1 MTSSLGEKASM
12 KEKGLRYYLLIIE
25 FLVVVIPFVILFY
38 IFYIENAFLESSQ
51 MILIALTLLL
61 ILAGLIM
68 LRQIFDRFSLVAI
81 SLKKAEGGEKA
92 LVRVQ
97 QDTAELQ
104 EIAGSFNNLM
114 NRLEETTSELQYR
127 VFELFTIKELTEV
140 ASRSLDIEE
149 LLNML
154 LEKTMAVSKAQIGS
168 VLMVESDKNRFRVVT
183 TRGLEPGPRKSSHI
197 NINDTLLQ
205 HIVSEKKPLLVQDI
219 ESDPRTRK
227 VNDLKYGAPSF
238 LSMPIFIREALIG
251 VLNLSHKQTQ
261 QVFDSHDEH
270 IVSIMIGEIGFALE
284 NARLHLQ
291 VVEHVKNLQQA
302 TAELTNANDQ
312 LRQEITERKQLEV
325 ELEDT
330 NKFLKNIL
338 DSSSSIS
345 IVSTDLE
352 QNVLFWN
359 KGAEN
364 IFGYKAEEIV
374 GRQKIDILYPDDETK
389 EIVNEIRS
397 LIVKDKKNM
406 NKEVKEITR
415 EGRTLWVNLNLTP
428 SFDERGNVMG
438 ILGIGEDITERKK
451 MDDALRES
459 EEKYRTILESIEEGY
474 FEVDLAGNLTFLNG
488 ALCKIFGYTRDELLG
503 MNNRQYTAPETAKKM
518 YQIFNQVYRTGKLAR
533 VMDYEII
540 TKDRSTKIL
549 EMSAYLIRGSEGEPI
564 GFRGVVRDV
573 TERKGAEKEKKTLE
587 AQLQY
592 AQRMEALG
600 TLAGGIAH
608 NFNNLLMG
616 IQGNTSLMLLGA
628 DSTHPHHENLKRIEK
643 LVDSAS
649 KLTKQLLGY
658 ARKGQYEMKALS
670 VNRVIEETSE
680 TFSTTKKDIT
690 VHRELADNLH
700 VVQADQGQ
708 IEQVLWN
715 LYVNAADA
723 MSAGGELFLKTG
735 NVTSRDMK
743 DKPYKVKPGN
753 YVLVMVRD
761 TGTGMDRKTMER
773 IFEPFFTTK
782 GLAKG
787 TGLGLASV
795 YGMVKAHGG
804 YIDVESK
811 KGLGT
816 TFSIYLPASEKQ
828 IPEKK
833 VTQGKIEKG
842 HETLLLVDDEEM
854 ILEVSRE
861 ILETLGYTVIQAQ
874 GGNEAIDLYRAHKD
888 NIDMVIL
895 DMIMPDMGGGET
907 YDQLKAINPELKA
920 LLSSGYSIDGQAK
933 EILERGCDG
942 FIQKPFN
949 MKELSGKIREILD
962 KK

>member
-1 MTSSLGEKASM
+1 M

-61 ILAGLIM
+61 ILAGLII

-92 LVRVQ
+92 LIRVQ

-183 TRGLEPGPRKSSHI
+183 TRGLEPGPRKGSHI

-238 LSMPIFIREALIG
+238 LSMPIFIREALVG
-251 VLNLSHKQTQ
+251 VLNLSHKETQ

-270 IVSIMIGEIGFALE
+270 ILSIMIGEIGFALE

-302 TAELTNANDQ
+302 TVELTNANDQ
-312 LRQEITERKQLEV
+312 LRQEITGRKQLEV

-406 NKEVKEITR
+406 NKEVKQITR

-451 MDDALRES
+451 MDESLRES

-474 FEVDLAGNLTFLNG
+474 FEADLTGNFTFLND
-488 ALCKIFGYTRDELLG
+488 ALCKISGYTRDELLG
-503 MNNRQYTAPETAKKM
+503 MNNRQYTAPKTAKKM

-573 TERKGAEKEKKTLE
+573 TERKRAEEEKKTLE

-616 IQGNTSLMLLGA
+616 IQGNTTLMLLGA
-628 DSTHPHHENLKRIEK
+628 DSAHPHYENLKIIEK
-643 LVDSAS
+643 LVDSGS

-658 ARKGQYEMKALS
+658 ARKGRYEIKPLS

-735 NVTSRDMK
+735 NVTSHDMK
-743 DKPYKVKPGN
+743 DKPYKAKPGN

-782 GLAKG
+782 GLAEG

-811 KGLGT
+811 KGRGT

-874 GGNEAIDLYRAHKD
+874 GGKEAIDLYRAHKD

-933 EILERGCDG
+933 EILERGCDR

-962 KK
+962 NK

>member
-38 IFYIENAFLESSQ
+38 IFYTENAFLESSQ

-61 ILAGLIM
+61 ILAGLII

-183 TRGLEPGPRKSSHI
+183 TRELEPGPRKGSHI

-291 VVEHVKNLQQA
+291 VVEHVENLQQA
-302 TAELTNANDQ
+302 TVELTNANDQ

-451 MDDALRES
+451 MDEALRES

-474 FEVDLAGNLTFLNG
+474 FEVDLTGNFTFLND
-488 ALCKIFGYTRDELLG
+488 ALCKISGYTRDELLG

-573 TERKGAEKEKKTLE
+573 TERKGAEEEKKTLE

-616 IQGNTSLMLLGA
+616 IQGNNSLMLLGA
-628 DSTHPHHENLKRIEK
+628 DSTHPHYENLKRIEK

-658 ARKGQYEMKALS
+658 ARKGRYEMKALS
-670 VNRVIEETSE
+670 VNCVIEETSE

-700 VVQADQGQ
+700 GVQADQGQ

-743 DKPYKVKPGN
+743 DKPYKVKPGS

-811 KGLGT
+811 KGRGT
-816 TFSIYLPASEKQ
+816 TFNIYLPASEKQ

-874 GGNEAIDLYRAHKD
+874 GGKEAIDLYRAHKD

-933 EILERGCDG
+933 EILERGCDR

-949 MKELSGKIREILD
+949 MKELSGKIREVLD

>member
-12 KEKGLRYYLLIIE
+12 KEKGLRYHLLIIE

-38 IFYIENAFLESSQ
+38 IFYAEKAFLKSSQ

-61 ILAGLIM
+61 ILAGLII
-68 LRQIFDRFSLVAI
+68 LRRIFDRFSLVAI
-81 SLKKAEGGEKA
+81 SLKNAEGGEKA
-92 LVRVQ
+92 LVRMQ

-114 NRLEETTSELQYR
+114 NRLEETTSELQHR

-140 ASRSLDIEE
+140 AGRSLDIEE

-154 LEKTMAVSKAQIGS
+154 LEKAMAVSKAQIGS
-168 VLMVESDKNRFRVVT
+168 VLMVEFDKNRFRVVT
-183 TRGLEPGPRKSSHI
+183 TRGLEPGPRKGSHI

-219 ESDPRTRK
+219 ESDPRIHK

-238 LSMPIFIREALIG
+238 LSMPIFIREDLVG

-291 VVEHVKNLQQA
+291 VVEHVKNLEQ
-302 TAELTNANDQ
+302 TTVELTNANDQ
-312 LRQEITERKQLEV
+312 LRQEITERKQIEV

-338 DSSSSIS
+338 GSSSSIS

-397 LIVKDKKNM
+397 LIAKDKKNM
-406 NKEVKEITR
+406 SKEVKEITR

-438 ILGIGEDITERKK
+438 ILGIGEDITERKE
-451 MDDALRES
+451 MDESLRES

-474 FEVDLAGNLTFLNG
+474 FEVDLTGNFTFLND
-488 ALCKIFGYTRDELLG
+488 ALCKISGYTRDELLG
-503 MNNRQYTAPETAKKM
+503 MNNRQYTAPETTKKM

-549 EMSAYLIRGSEGEPI
+549 EMSAYLIQGLEGAPI

-573 TERKGAEKEKKTLE
+573 TERKEAEEEKKTLE
-587 AQLQY
+587 AKLQY
-592 AQRMEALG
+592 AQKMEALG

-616 IQGNTSLMLLGA
+616 ILGNTTLMLLGT
-628 DSTHPHHENLKRIEK
+628 DSGHPHYEKLKIIEK
-643 LVDSAS
+643 LVDSGS

-658 ARKGQYEMKALS
+658 ARKGRYEIKPLI
-670 VNRVIEETSE
+670 VNRLIEETSE
-680 TFSTTKKDIT
+680 TFRITKKDIT
-690 VHRELADNLH
+690 VHRELANNLH

-723 MSAGGELFLKTG
+723 MSVGGELFLETR
-735 NVTSRDMK
+735 NVTSHEMK

-753 YVLVMVRD
+753 YVLVTVRD
-761 TGTGMDRKTMER
+761 TGTGIDKKTMER
-773 IFEPFFTTK
+773 IFEPFFSTK

-811 KGLGT
+811 KGRGS
-816 TFSIYLPASEKQ
+816 TFNIYLPASEKQ
-828 IPEKK
+828 VLEKK

-861 ILETLGYTVIQAQ
+861 ILEILGYTVIQAQ
-874 GGNEAIDLYRAHKD
+874 GGKEAIDLYRANKD

>member
-1 MTSSLGEKASM
+1 
-12 KEKGLRYYLLIIE
+12 
-25 FLVVVIPFVILFY
+25 
-38 IFYIENAFLESSQ
+38 
-51 MILIALTLLL
+51 
-61 ILAGLIM
+61 
-68 LRQIFDRFSLVAI
+68 
-81 SLKKAEGGEKA
+81 
-92 LVRVQ
+92 
-97 QDTAELQ
+97 
-104 EIAGSFNNLM
+104 
-114 NRLEETTSELQYR
+114 
-127 VFELFTIKELTEV
+127 
-140 ASRSLDIEE
+140 
-149 LLNML
+149 
-154 LEKTMAVSKAQIGS
+154 
-168 VLMVESDKNRFRVVT
+168 
-183 TRGLEPGPRKSSHI
+183 
-197 NINDTLLQ
+197 
-205 HIVSEKKPLLVQDI
+205 
-219 ESDPRTRK
+219 
-227 VNDLKYGAPSF
+227 
-238 LSMPIFIREALIG
+238 
-251 VLNLSHKQTQ
+251 
-261 QVFDSHDEH
+261 
-270 IVSIMIGEIGFALE
+270 
-284 NARLHLQ
+284 
-291 VVEHVKNLQQA
+291 
-302 TAELTNANDQ
+302 
-312 LRQEITERKQLEV
+312 
-325 ELEDT
+325 
-330 NKFLKNIL
+330 
-338 DSSSSIS
+338 
-345 IVSTDLE
+345 
-352 QNVLFWN
+352 
-359 KGAEN
+359 
-364 IFGYKAEEIV
+364 
-374 GRQKIDILYPDDETK
+374 
-389 EIVNEIRS
+389 
-397 LIVKDKKNM
+397 M

-415 EGRTLWVNLNLTP
+415 DGRTLWVNLNLTP

-451 MDDALRES
+451 MDESLRES

-474 FEVDLAGNLTFLNG
+474 FEVDLTGNFTFLND
-488 ALCKIFGYTRDELLG
+488 ALCKISGYTRDELLG

-518 YQIFNQVYRTGKLAR
+518 YQIFSQVYRTGKVAR

-540 TKDRSTKIL
+540 TKDRS
-549 EMSAYLIRGSEGEPI
+549 
-564 GFRGVVRDV
+564 GVVRDV
-573 TERKGAEKEKKTLE
+573 TERKGAEEEKKTLE

-616 IQGNTSLMLLGA
+616 IQGNNTLMLLGA
-628 DSTHPHHENLKRIEK
+628 DSTHPHYENLKRIEK

-658 ARKGQYEMKALS
+658 ARKGRYEMKVLS

-700 VVQADQGQ
+700 GVHADQGQ

-735 NVTSRDMK
+735 NVTSRDIK
-743 DKPYKVKPGN
+743 DKPYKVKPGS

-811 KGLGT
+811 KGRGT
-816 TFSIYLPASEKQ
+816 TFSVYLPASEKQ

-874 GGNEAIDLYRAHKD
+874 GGKEAIDLYRAHKD

-895 DMIMPDMGGGET
+895 DMIMPD
-907 YDQLKAINPELKA
+907 K
-920 LLSSGYSIDGQAK
+920 
-933 EILERGCDG
+933 RGCDR

>member
-1 MTSSLGEKASM
+1 MTSSFGEKASI
-12 KEKGLRYYLLIIE
+12 KEKGLRYNLLIIE

-38 IFYIENAFLESSQ
+38 IFYTENVFLKYSQ
-51 MILIALTLLL
+51 IVLIALTLVL
-61 ILAGLIM
+61 ILAGLMI
-68 LRQIFDRFSLVAI
+68 LRQIFDRFSLIAI
-81 SLKKAEGGEKA
+81 SLKKAEGDEKA
-92 LVRVQ
+92 LIRVQ

-104 EIAGSFNNLM
+104 EITGSFNNLM
-114 NRLEETTSELQYR
+114 NRLEKTTSELQNR
-127 VFELFTIKELTEV
+127 VLELITIKELTEV
-140 ASRSLDIEE
+140 AGRSLDIEE

-154 LEKTMAVSKAQIGS
+154 LEKTMAVSMAQIAS
-168 VLMVESDKNRFRVVT
+168 VLIVESDTNRFRVVA
-183 TRGLEPGPRKSSHI
+183 TRGLDPGPRKGSHI

-205 HIVSEKKPLLVQDI
+205 HIVSEEKSLLVEDI
-219 ESDPRTRK
+219 ESDPRTHK

-238 LSMPIFIREALIG
+238 LSMPIFIREDLIG
-251 VLNLSHKQTQ
+251 ILNLSRKQTQ

-291 VVEHVKNLQQA
+291 VVEHVKNLEQT

-312 LRQEITERKQLEV
+312 LRQEITERKQLEE
-325 ELEDT
+325 ELKDT

-374 GRQKIDILYPDDETK
+374 GRQKINILYPDEETK

-397 LIVKDKKNM
+397 MIVKDKKNVS
-406 NKEVKEITR
+406 KEMKEITS

-451 MDDALRES
+451 MDEVLRKS

-474 FEVDLAGNLTFLNG
+474 FEVDLAGNFTFLND
-488 ALCKIFGYTRDELLG
+488 ALCKIFGYARDELLG
-503 MNNRQYTAPETAKKM
+503 MNNRQYTTPETARKM
-518 YQIFNQVYRTGKLAR
+518 YQVFNQINRTGKLAQ

-540 TKDRSTKIL
+540 TKDRSKKIL
-549 EMSAYLIRGSEGEPI
+549 EMSAYLIRDLEGEPI

-573 TERKGAEKEKKTLE
+573 TERKEAEKEKKSLE

-592 AQRMEALG
+592 AQKMEALG

-616 IQGNTSLMLLGA
+616 IQGNTTLMLLEENS
-628 DSTHPHHENLKRIEK
+628 DRPHYENLKKIEK
-643 LVDSAS
+643 LVDSGS

-658 ARKGQYEMKALS
+658 ARKGQYEIKPLS

-680 TFSTTKKDIT
+680 TFSITKKDIA

-700 VVQADQGQ
+700 VVQADQSQ

-723 MSAGGELFLKTG
+723 MSAGGELFLETG
-735 NVTSRDMK
+735 NVTSRNMK
-743 DKPYKVKPGN
+743 NKPYKVKTGN
-753 YVLVMVRD
+753 YVLITVRD
-761 TGTGMDRKTMER
+761 TGTGMDRKTMEH
-773 IFEPFFTTK
+773 IFEPFFSTK

-811 KGLGT
+811 KGRGT
-816 TFSIYLPASEKQ
+816 TFNIYLPASEKQ
-828 IPEKK
+828 ILEKK
-833 VTQGKIEKG
+833 VPQGKIEKG
-842 HETLLLVDDEEM
+842 HETVLLVDDEEM
-854 ILEVSRE
+854 ILEVGQAL
-861 ILETLGYTVIQAQ
+861 LESLGYTVLVAK
-874 GGNEAIDLYRAHKD
+874 GGREALEIYKENRDI
-888 NIDMVIL
+888 IDMIIL

-907 YDQLKAINPELKA
+907 YDHLRAINPEMRI

>member
-38 IFYIENAFLESSQ
+38 IFYTENAFLESSQ

-61 ILAGLIM
+61 ILAGLII
-68 LRQIFDRFSLVAI
+68 LRQIFDRFSLIAI

-92 LVRVQ
+92 LIRVQ

-205 HIVSEKKPLLVQDI
+205 NIVSEKKPLLVQDI

-302 TAELTNANDQ
+302 TVELTNANDQ

-406 NKEVKEITR
+406 SKEVKEITR

-451 MDDALRES
+451 MDEALRES

-474 FEVDLAGNLTFLNG
+474 FEVDLAGNLTFLND
-488 ALCKIFGYTRDELLG
+488 ALCKISGYTRDELLG

-573 TERKGAEKEKKTLE
+573 TERKGAEEEKKTLE

-628 DSTHPHHENLKRIEK
+628 DSTHPHYENLKRIEK

-700 VVQADQGQ
+700 VVHADQGQ

-811 KGLGT
+811 KGRGT

-874 GGNEAIDLYRAHKD
+874 GGKEAIDLYRAHKD
-888 NIDMVIL
+888 NVDMVIL

>member
-1 MTSSLGEKASM
+1 MTSSFGEKASM
-12 KEKGLRYYLLIIE
+12 KEKGLRYNLLIIE
-25 FLVVVIPFVILFY
+25 FLVVVIPFIILFY
-38 IFYIENAFLESSQ
+38 IFYIENTFLKSSQ

-61 ILAGLIM
+61 ILAGLII

-92 LVRVQ
+92 LIRMQ

-114 NRLEETTSELQYR
+114 NRLEGTTSELQYR
-127 VFELFTIKELTEV
+127 VFELITIKELTEV
-140 ASRSLDIEE
+140 AGRSLDIEE

-168 VLMVESDKNRFRVVT
+168 VLMVEFDKKRFRVVT
-183 TRGLEPGPRKSSHI
+183 TRGLEPGPRKGSHI

-238 LSMPIFIREALIG
+238 LSMPIFTRESLIG
-251 VLNLSHKQTQ
+251 VLNLSRKQTQ

-291 VVEHVKNLQQA
+291 VVEHLKNLQKA
-302 TAELTNANDQ
+302 TVEMTNANDQ
-312 LRQEITERKQLEV
+312 LRQEIAERKQLKV

-374 GRQKIDILYPDDETK
+374 GRQKTDILYPDEKTK

-428 SFDERGNVMG
+428 RFDERGNVMG

-451 MDDALRES
+451 MDEALRES

-474 FEVDLAGNLTFLNG
+474 FEVDLAGNLTFLND
-488 ALCKIFGYTRDELLG
+488 ALCKIFGYARNGLLG
-503 MNNRQYTAPETAKKM
+503 MNNRQYTTLETAKKM
-518 YQIFNQVYRTGKLAR
+518 YQVFNQIYRTGKLAQ

-549 EMSAYLIRGSEGEPI
+549 EMSAYLIRGLESEPI

-573 TERKGAEKEKKTLE
+573 TDRKAAEKEKKTLE

-592 AQRMEALG
+592 AQKMEALG

-616 IQGNTSLMLLGA
+616 IQGNTTLMLLGA
-628 DSTHPHHENLKRIEK
+628 DSGHPHYENLKKIEK
-643 LVDSAS
+643 LVDSGS

-658 ARKGQYEMKALS
+658 ARKGQYEIKPLS

-680 TFSTTKKDIT
+680 TFSITKKDIA
-690 VHRELADNLH
+690 VHHELADNLH

-723 MSAGGELFLKTG
+723 MSAGGGLFLETG
-735 NVTSRDMK
+735 NVTSRNMK
-743 DKPYKVKPGN
+743 NKPYKVKPGN
-753 YVLVMVRD
+753 YVLVTVRD
-761 TGTGMDRKTMER
+761 TGTGMDKKTMER

-811 KGLGT
+811 KGRGT
-816 TFSIYLPASEKQ
+816 TFSIYLPASKKQ

-833 VTQGKIEKG
+833 ATQGKIEKG

-874 GGNEAIDLYRAHKD
+874 GGKEAIDLYRAYKD

-907 YDQLKAINPELKA
+907 YDQLKVINPELKA

>member
-1 MTSSLGEKASM
+1 MTSSFGEKASM
-12 KEKGLRYYLLIIE
+12 KEKGLRYNLLIIE

-38 IFYIENAFLESSQ
+38 IFYTENVFLESSQ

-61 ILAGLIM
+61 ILAGLII

-92 LVRVQ
+92 LIRMQ

-127 VFELFTIKELTEV
+127 VFDLITIKELTEV
-140 ASRSLDIEE
+140 AGRSLDIEE

-168 VLMVESDKNRFRVVT
+168 VLMVEFDTNRFRVVT
-183 TRGLEPGPRKSSHI
+183 TRGLEPGPRKGSHI
-197 NINDTLLQ
+197 NIGDTLLQ
-205 HIVSEKKPLLVQDI
+205 HIVSEEKSLLVQDI
-219 ESDPRTRK
+219 ESDPRTHK

-251 VLNLSHKQTQ
+251 VLNLSRKQTQ
-261 QVFDSHDEH
+261 QVFDSQDEH

-291 VVEHVKNLQQA
+291 VVEHVKNLQKA
-302 TAELTNANDQ
+302 TVELTNANDQ

-397 LIVKDKKNM
+397 MIVKDKKNM

-428 SFDERGNVMG
+428 RFDERG
-438 ILGIGEDITERKK
+438 ILVIGEDITERMK
-451 MDDALRES
+451 MDEALRKS

-474 FEVDLAGNLTFLNG
+474 FEVDLAGNFTFLND
-488 ALCKIFGYTRDELLG
+488 ALCKISGYARDELLG
-503 MNNRQYTAPETAKKM
+503 MNNRQYTTSDTAKKM
-518 YQIFNQVYRTGKLAR
+518 YQVFNQIYRTGRLAQ

-549 EMSAYLIRGSEGEPI
+549 EMSAYLIRGLESEPI

-573 TERKGAEKEKKTLE
+573 TERKAAEEEKKTLE

-600 TLAGGIAH
+600 NLAGGIAH

-616 IQGNTSLMLLGA
+616 IQGNTTLMLLGA
-628 DSTHPHHENLKRIEK
+628 DSTHPHYENLKRIEN

-658 ARKGQYEMKALS
+658 ARKGRYEMKALS

-700 VVQADQGQ
+700 GVHADQGQ

-753 YVLVMVRD
+753 YVLVTVRD

-811 KGLGT
+811 KGRGT
-816 TFSIYLPASEKQ
+816 TFNIYLPASEKQ
-828 IPEKK
+828 ILEKK
-833 VTQGKIEKG
+833 APQGKIEKG
-842 HETLLLVDDEEM
+842 HETVLLVDDEEM

-861 ILETLGYTVIQAQ
+861 ILETLGYTVIQSQ
-874 GGNEAIDLYRAHKD
+874 GGKEAIDLYRAHKD

-962 KK
+962 RK

>member
-61 ILAGLIM
+61 ILAGLII

-92 LVRVQ
+92 LIRVQ

-183 TRGLEPGPRKSSHI
+183 TRGLEPGPRKGSHI

-238 LSMPIFIREALIG
+238 LSMPIFIREALVG
-251 VLNLSHKQTQ
+251 VLNLSHKETQ

-270 IVSIMIGEIGFALE
+270 ILSIMIGEIGFALE

-302 TAELTNANDQ
+302 TVELTNANDQ
-312 LRQEITERKQLEV
+312 LRQEITGRKQLEV

-406 NKEVKEITR
+406 NKEVKQITR

-428 SFDERGNVMG
+428 SFDERGNVIG

-451 MDDALRES
+451 MDESLRES

-474 FEVDLAGNLTFLNG
+474 FEADLTGNFTFLND
-488 ALCKIFGYTRDELLG
+488 ALCKISGYTRDELLG
-503 MNNRQYTAPETAKKM
+503 MNNRQYTAPKTAKKM

-573 TERKGAEKEKKTLE
+573 TERKRAEEEKKTLE

-616 IQGNTSLMLLGA
+616 IQGNTTLMLLGA
-628 DSTHPHHENLKRIEK
+628 DSAHPHYENLKIIEK
-643 LVDSAS
+643 LVDSGS

-658 ARKGQYEMKALS
+658 ARKGRYEIKPLS

-735 NVTSRDMK
+735 NVTSHDMK
-743 DKPYKVKPGN
+743 DKPYKAKPGN

-782 GLAKG
+782 GLAEG

-811 KGLGT
+811 KGRGT

-874 GGNEAIDLYRAHKD
+874 GGKEAIDLYRAHKD

-933 EILERGCDG
+933 EILERGCDR

-962 KK
+962 NK

>member
-1 MTSSLGEKASM
+1 MTSSFDEKTSR
-12 KEKGLRYYLLIIE
+12 KEKGLRYNLLIIE
-25 FLVVVIPFVILFY
+25 FLVVVIPFITLFY
-38 IFYIENAFLESSQ
+38 IFYTENVFLKYSQ
-51 MILIALTLLL
+51 MILIALTLIL
-61 ILAGLIM
+61 ILAGLII

-92 LVRVQ
+92 LIGMQR
-97 QDTAELQ
+97 DAAELQ
-104 EIAGSFNNLM
+104 EIAGSFDNLM
-114 NRLEETTSELQYR
+114 NRLEKTTSELQNR
-127 VFELFTIKELTEV
+127 VFELITIKELTEV
-140 ASRSLDIEE
+140 AGRSLDMEE

-154 LEKTMAVSKAQIGS
+154 LEKAMAVSKAQIGS
-168 VLMVESDKNRFRVVT
+168 VLMVESDTNRFRVVT
-183 TRGLEPGPRKSSHI
+183 TKGLDPGPSKDSRI

-205 HIVSEKKPLLVQDI
+205 HIVSEKKSLLVDDI
-219 ESDPRTRK
+219 DSDPRTHK

-238 LSMPIFIREALIG
+238 LSMPIFIREDLIG
-251 VLNLSHKQTQ
+251 ILNLSRKQTQ
-261 QVFDSHDEH
+261 QIFDAHDEH

-291 VVEHVKNLQQA
+291 LVEHVKNLEQT
-302 TAELTNANDQ
+302 TAELTKANDQ
-312 LRQEITERKQLEV
+312 LLQEINERNQLEE
-325 ELEDT
+325 ELKDT
-330 NKFLKNIL
+330 NRFLKNIL

-364 IFGYKAEEIV
+364 IFGYKAEELV
-374 GRQKIDILYPDDETK
+374 GQQKIDILYPNGETK

-397 LIVKDKKNM
+397 MIVKDKKNVS
-406 NKEVKEITR
+406 KEVKEITS

-428 SFDERGNVMG
+428 RFDEKGNVIG

-451 MDDALRES
+451 MDEALRKS

-474 FEVDLAGNLTFLNG
+474 FEVDLAGNLTFLND
-488 ALCKIFGYTRDELLG
+488 ALCKISGYTRDEILG
-503 MNNRQYTAPETAKKM
+503 MNNRQYATPETAKKM
-518 YQIFNQVYRTGKLAR
+518 YKVFNQIYRTGKLAQ

-540 TKDRSTKIL
+540 TKDRSKKIL
-549 EMSAYLIRGSEGEPI
+549 EMSAYPMRSLEGEPI

-573 TERKGAEKEKKTLE
+573 TERKEAEKEKKTLE

-616 IQGNTSLMLLGA
+616 IQGNTTLMLLGA
-628 DSTHPHHENLKRIEK
+628 DSGHRHYENLKKIEK
-643 LVDSAS
+643 LVDSGS
-649 KLTKQLLGY
+649 RLTKQLLGY
-658 ARKGQYEMKALS
+658 ARKGQYEIKPIS
-670 VNRVIEETSE
+670 VNRVIEETSD
-680 TFSTTKKDIT
+680 TFGITKKDIA

-723 MSAGGELFLKTG
+723 MSAGGELFLKTR
-735 NVTSRDMK
+735 NVTSRNMK
-743 DKPYKVKPGN
+743 NKSYNVKPGN
-753 YVLVMVRD
+753 YVLVTVRD
-761 TGTGMDRKTMER
+761 TGIGMNRKTKEH
-773 IFEPFFTTK
+773 IFEPFFSTK

-795 YGMVKAHGG
+795 YGMIKAHGG

-811 KGLGT
+811 KGRGT
-816 TFSIYLPASEKQ
+816 TFNIYLPASEKQ
-828 IPEKK
+828 ILEKK
-833 VTQGKIEKG
+833 VPQGKIEEG
-842 HETLLLVDDEEM
+842 HETVLLVDDEEM
-854 ILEVSRE
+854 ILEVSKPL
-861 ILETLGYTVIQAQ
+861 LESLGYTVLVAK
-874 GGNEAIDLYRAHKD
+874 GGRETLEIYKENRNI
-888 NIDMVIL
+888 IDMIIL
-895 DMIMPDMGGGET
+895 DMIMPDMSGGET
-907 YDQLKAINPELKA
+907 FDHLREINPELRV
-920 LLSSGYSIDGQAK
+920 LLSSGYTIDGQAK

-942 FIQKPFN
+942 FIQKPFD
-949 MKELSGKIREILD
+949 MEELSVKIREILD

>member
-61 ILAGLIM
+61 ILAGLII

-92 LVRVQ
+92 LIRVQ

-183 TRGLEPGPRKSSHI
+183 TRGLEPGPRKGSHI

-302 TAELTNANDQ
+302 TVELTNANDQ
-312 LRQEITERKQLEV
+312 LRQEITGRKQLEV

-406 NKEVKEITR
+406 NKEVKQITR

-451 MDDALRES
+451 MDESLRES

-474 FEVDLAGNLTFLNG
+474 FEADLTGNFTFLND
-488 ALCKIFGYTRDELLG
+488 ALCKISGYTRDELLG
-503 MNNRQYTAPETAKKM
+503 MNNRQYTAPKTAKKM

-573 TERKGAEKEKKTLE
+573 TERKGAEEEKKTLE

-616 IQGNTSLMLLGA
+616 IQGNTTLMLLGA
-628 DSTHPHHENLKRIEK
+628 DSAHPHYENLKIIEK
-643 LVDSAS
+643 LVDSGS

-658 ARKGQYEMKALS
+658 ARKGRYEIKPLS

-735 NVTSRDMK
+735 NVTSHDMK
-743 DKPYKVKPGN
+743 DKPYKAKPGN

-782 GLAKG
+782 GLAEG

-811 KGLGT
+811 KGRGT

-874 GGNEAIDLYRAHKD
+874 GGKEAIDLYRAHKD

-933 EILERGCDG
+933 EILERGCDR

-949 MKELSGKIREILD
+949 MKELSQGVREILD
-962 KK
+962 

>member
-12 KEKGLRYYLLIIE
+12 KEKGLRYHLLIIE

-61 ILAGLIM
+61 ILAGLII

-92 LVRVQ
+92 LIRVQ

-183 TRGLEPGPRKSSHI
+183 TRGLEPGPRKGSHI

-251 VLNLSHKQTQ
+251 VLNLSHKETQ

-270 IVSIMIGEIGFALE
+270 ILSIMIGEIGFALE

-302 TAELTNANDQ
+302 TVELTNANDQ
-312 LRQEITERKQLEV
+312 LRQEITGRKQLEV

-406 NKEVKEITR
+406 NKEVKQITR

-451 MDDALRES
+451 MDESLRES

-474 FEVDLAGNLTFLNG
+474 FEADLTGNFTFLND
-488 ALCKIFGYTRDELLG
+488 ALCKISGYTRDELLG
-503 MNNRQYTAPETAKKM
+503 MNNRQYTAPKTAKKM

-573 TERKGAEKEKKTLE
+573 TERKRAEEEKKTLE

-616 IQGNTSLMLLGA
+616 IQGNTTLMLLGA
-628 DSTHPHHENLKRIEK
+628 DSAHPHYENLKIIEK
-643 LVDSAS
+643 LVDSGS

-658 ARKGQYEMKALS
+658 ARKGRYEIKPLS

-735 NVTSRDMK
+735 NVTSHDMK
-743 DKPYKVKPGN
+743 DKPYKAKPGN

-782 GLAKG
+782 GLAEG

-811 KGLGT
+811 KGRGT

-874 GGNEAIDLYRAHKD
+874 GGKEAIDLYRAHKD

-933 EILERGCDG
+933 EILERGCDR

-962 KK
+962 NK

>member
-1 MTSSLGEKASM
+1 MTSSFGEKASI
-12 KEKGLRYYLLIIE
+12 KEKGLRYNLLIIE

-38 IFYIENAFLESSQ
+38 IFYTENVFLKYSQ
-51 MILIALTLLL
+51 IVLIALTLVL
-61 ILAGLIM
+61 ILAGLMI
-68 LRQIFDRFSLVAI
+68 LRQIFDRFSLIAI
-81 SLKKAEGGEKA
+81 SLKKAEGDEKA
-92 LVRVQ
+92 LIRVQ

-104 EIAGSFNNLM
+104 EITGSFNNLM
-114 NRLEETTSELQYR
+114 NRLEKTTSELQNR
-127 VFELFTIKELTEV
+127 VLELITIKELTEV
-140 ASRSLDIEE
+140 AGRSLDIEE

-154 LEKTMAVSKAQIGS
+154 LEKTMAVSMAQIAS
-168 VLMVESDKNRFRVVT
+168 VLIVESDTNRFRVVA
-183 TRGLEPGPRKSSHI
+183 TRGLDPGPRKGSHI

-205 HIVSEKKPLLVQDI
+205 HIVSEKKSLLVEDI
-219 ESDPRTRK
+219 ESDPRTHK

-238 LSMPIFIREALIG
+238 LSMPIFIREDLIG
-251 VLNLSHKQTQ
+251 ILNLSRKQTQ

-291 VVEHVKNLQQA
+291 VVEHVKNLEQT

-312 LRQEITERKQLEV
+312 LRQEITERKQLEE
-325 ELEDT
+325 ELKDT

-374 GRQKIDILYPDDETK
+374 GRQKLNILYPDEETK

-397 LIVKDKKNM
+397 MIVKDKKNVS
-406 NKEVKEITR
+406 KEMKEITS

-451 MDDALRES
+451 MDEVLRKS

-474 FEVDLAGNLTFLNG
+474 FEVDLAGNFTFLND
-488 ALCKIFGYTRDELLG
+488 ALCKISGYARDELLG
-503 MNNRQYTAPETAKKM
+503 MNNRQYTTPETATKM
-518 YQIFNQVYRTGKLAR
+518 YQVFNQIYRTGKLAQ

-540 TKDRSTKIL
+540 TKDMSTKIL
-549 EMSAYLIRGSEGEPI
+549 EMSAYLIRDLEGEPI

-573 TERKGAEKEKKTLE
+573 TERKEAEKEKKSLE

-592 AQRMEALG
+592 AQKMEALG

-616 IQGNTSLMLLGA
+616 IQGNTTLMLLEA
-628 DSTHPHHENLKRIEK
+628 DSDRSHYENLKKIEK
-643 LVDSAS
+643 LVDSGS

-658 ARKGQYEMKALS
+658 ARKGQYEIKPLS

-680 TFSTTKKDIT
+680 TFSITKKDIA

-700 VVQADQGQ
+700 VVQADQSQ

-723 MSAGGELFLKTG
+723 MSAGGELFLETG
-735 NVTSRDMK
+735 NVTSRNMK
-743 DKPYKVKPGN
+743 NKPYKVKTGN
-753 YVLVMVRD
+753 YVLITVRD
-761 TGTGMDRKTMER
+761 TGTGMDRKTMEH
-773 IFEPFFTTK
+773 IFEPFFSTK

-811 KGLGT
+811 KGRGT
-816 TFSIYLPASEKQ
+816 TFNIYLPASEKQ
-828 IPEKK
+828 ILEKK
-833 VTQGKIEKG
+833 VPQGKIEKG
-842 HETLLLVDDEEM
+842 HETVLLVDDEEM
-854 ILEVSRE
+854 ILEVGQAL
-861 ILETLGYTVIQAQ
+861 LESLGYTVLVAK
-874 GGNEAIDLYRAHKD
+874 GGREALEIYKENRDI
-888 NIDMVIL
+888 IDMIIL

-907 YDQLKAINPELKA
+907 YDHLRAINPEVRI